1 MLSSKDIALKELINQ
16 IVVITEQLVKFW
28 GSAEWWA
35 PIEAASLL
43 SISRLDWQLSL
54 TKQLNCFINPKS
66 RREEGALILGWTT
79 LGSLVEGL
87 MKLHLSVYFIKY
99 KEDNNALKNRSGELI
114 VPDILGFEQLK
125 IFFRTKIF
133 IMHECLGGQCD
144 WIEWIEKI
152 QRRRNAIHAFKD
164 RDIGNFNEFYN
175 DLYLYYE
182 FIKLIDAMLPYP
194 DEKYDYR

>member
-1 MLSSKDIALKELINQ
+1 MSSSKDIALKELNMEI
-16 IVVITEQLVKFW
+16 IAVTEQLVKFW
-28 GSAEWWA
+28 GSAEGWA

-54 TKQLNCFINPKS
+54 TKQLNCFFNPKS

-99 KEDNNALKNRSGELI
+99 KEDNNALKNKSGDLI
-114 VPDILGFEQLK
+114 IPDKLGFEQLK
-125 IFFRTKIF
+125 NFFRTKVF
-133 IMHECLGGQCD
+133 IEHEGLGEKWD
-144 WIEWIEKI
+144 WIKWIEKI
-152 QRRRNAIHAFKD
+152 QWRRNAIHAFKD
-164 RDIGNFNEFYN
+164 RDIGNFDEFYN

-194 DEKYDYR
+194 DGNCDYR